1 MPPLNPKD
9 WDDLPSGATQ
19 LMKKTKW
26 FWSGMQAVDKKNP
39 GSYQRFIRAYAAC
52 SSFADAQVGRVVD
65 ALDASGRAANTVIV
79 LWSDHGFHLGEK
91 GHIEKFALWEKANHI
106 PFLVVAPGVAKPGS
120 ICERPV
126 DMTAIYPTLLELAGL
141 PPDAQSDGRSV
152 VPLLRDPQTAWQPAV
167 MTYGKGNHA
176 VRDERWR
183 YIRYADGSEELY
195 DHDKDPN
202 EWVNLAKNPEY
213 DEIKVTLAAHMPK
226 IEVKPFKDLKRKR
239 Y

>member
-1 MPPLNPKD
+1 
-9 WDDLPSGATQ
+9 
-19 LMKKTKW
+19 
-26 FWSGMQAVDKKNP
+26 
-39 GSYQRFIRAYAAC
+39 
-52 SSFADAQVGRVVD
+52 
-65 ALDASGRAANTVIV
+65 
-79 LWSDHGFHLGEK
+79 
-91 GHIEKFALWEKANHI
+91 
-106 PFLVVAPGVAKPGS
+106 
-120 ICERPV
+120 
-126 DMTAIYPTLLELAGL
+126 MTAIYPTLLELAGL
-141 PPDAQSDGRSV
+141 PSDAQSDGRSV

-202 EWVNLAKNPEY
+202 EWANLAKNPEY

-226 IEVKPFKDLKRKR
+226 IEAEPFKDLKRKS